1 MSCHYILLDWIS
13 YSFRRSSDSEWL
25 ISWVTGQQTGENNSR
40 GERDPPRRESEEF
53 SSFQKHFG
61 SAILTDD
68 NWPYKWSSGMRLYPG
83 TYTNRMSIMYLK
95 KIELTSVKTLHPW
108 RLYKRD
114 LQSFPSHRAWD
125 YVMFCFGTCILASV
139 YYFSVQSRS
148 SDLPQNF
155 RSRNSL
161 KLIRNIST
169 DDGMGNSVL
178 YWMEYWMDLQN
189 QKLTWRPEMLI
200 SSLTHPFDPSGPER
214 SWRAARRRR
223 RRWARAPPAPPSA
236 SARRSRSTRTARSRC
251 PRTATDRYSLIYSLL
266 PYFMAIKASKCPN
279 VLTDLYS
286 DWLRGK

>member
-178 YWMEYWMDLQN
+178 YWNTGWTYKIKNWLEGQRCWFRHLLTPLILLDLN
-189 QKLTWRPEMLI
+189 GVGELPDDDVDGGRGRLPLR
-200 SSLTHPFDPSGPER
+200 LPPPRVGR
-214 SWRAARRRR
+214 ARREPLVV
-223 RRWARAPPAPPSA
+223 AV
-236 SARRSRSTRTARSRC
+236 
-251 PRTATDRYSLIYSLL
+251 LGL
-266 PYFMAIKASKCPN
+266 PQIVTVSFTPFFPISWQSKLRN
-279 VLTDLYS
+279 VPMF
-286 DWLRGK
+286 

>member
-1 MSCHYILLDWIS
+1 MIIDHKSGPVDCAYI
-13 YSFRRSSDSEWL
+13 RAL
-25 ISWVTGQQTGENNSR
+25 ILIECPLCTW
-40 GERDPPRRESEEF
+40 
-53 SSFQKHFG
+53 
-61 SAILTDD
+61 
-68 NWPYKWSSGMRLYPG
+68 
-83 TYTNRMSIMYLK
+83 K
-95 KIELTSVKTLHPW
+95 KLSLHPW
-108 RLYKRD
+108 RLYTRED
-114 LQSFPSHRAWD
+114 FTSGFPIPPCVRFRHVLFWD
-125 YVMFCFGTCILASV
+125 VHFGECLLFFGSESVFGLAPKLSLA
-139 YYFSVQSRS
+139 Q
-148 SDLPQNF
+148 LPKTYPKHIYG
-155 RSRNSL
+155 RWDG
-161 KLIRNIST
+161 KLCT
-169 DDGMGNSVL
+169 VL
-178 YWMEYWMDLQN
+178 EYCMDLQN